1 VVSVADQFM
10 ILQYGIDLIIRMPDK
25 PEFPTSPE
33 QLGMTRSRMFL
44 RYELDAR
51 ATVIISDDDGVKKLS
66 VRTLDIAEGGMALV
80 CPVDL
85 PTNSSLQIEVKLP
98 GTGDLLKIRG
108 LVRNRSGF
116 RFGIEFL
123 RIRDDQQ
130 KMIRSYC
137 RHAKLY
143 GS

>member
-1 VVSVADQFM
+1 MA
-10 ILQYGIDLIIRMPDK
+10 DK
-25 PEFPTSPE
+25 PEFPTSPD
-33 QLGMTRSRMFL
+33 QLGMTRSRRFL
-44 RYELDAR
+44 RYEIDVR
-51 ATVIISDDDGVKKLS
+51 ATVTISDDDGLKKLS
-66 VRTLDIAEGGMALV
+66 VRTIDIAEGGMALV

-98 GTGDLLKIRG
+98 ETGDVLKIRG

-130 KMIRSYC
+130 RIIRQYC
-137 RHAKLY
+137 RHAKLS